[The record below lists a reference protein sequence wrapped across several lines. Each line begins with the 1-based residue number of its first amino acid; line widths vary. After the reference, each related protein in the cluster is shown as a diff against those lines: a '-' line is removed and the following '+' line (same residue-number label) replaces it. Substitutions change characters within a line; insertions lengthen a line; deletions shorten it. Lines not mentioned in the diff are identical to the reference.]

1 MNSEEHPEGL
11 DGIYP
16 CDIRFFRDRARAERR
31 RIRHADTERGQR
43 VHAEMAEHYEMVAA
57 LLEVKAGLVHHTIG
71 STLRR
76 MFGRLLR

>member
-1 MNSEEHPEGL
+1 MSDGENLDGL

-16 CDIRFFRDRARAERR
+16 CDIRFFRDRAREERR

-43 VHAEMAEHYEMVAA
+43 IHAEMAEHYEMVAA
-57 LLEVKAGLVHHTIG
+57 LLEVKAGLAPHTIG

-76 MFGRLLR
+76 MFGRLMR